1 MFRLQSLIP
10 LLTLSSAAFAQE
22 AVQQTARD
30 VPVAATVD
38 VVVVGGNSGAVA
50 AAVAA
55 AKSGA
60 KVFLTSSRPYLGE
73 DLAGTLRLALEPG
86 ETPEDP
92 LAKSLFVPDAPML
105 NQGIPF
111 TYEADLP
118 SAVKHK
124 DTKRPSLLNDGQWAD
139 AQHESVQ
146 YDGDVSIVL
155 DLGKVRELKN
165 VHAMVYQGGD
175 YKVQAMTVALS
186 ANKQKWTP
194 AGTVKNPDLFEG
206 GKVVEFMAPF
216 QSQARYVRCRFQK
229 TAQAP
234 RILLGELMVNVEPA
248 PSDRKEALAGSP
260 RQIKR
265 ALSEA
270 LTTAGVDWLYGCYP
284 SDVLCDAAGKP
295 AGIVMVN
302 RSGRQ
307 AILAKVVIDA
317 TPNAA
322 LARLAGV
329 QFRPLET
336 GPLCVKWIA
345 IARQAKPASAAV
357 SVRKLEMPQ
366 CLTRVFHAKRRP
378 ATYDPDFG
386 WYEYTFQCSGA
397 DGSWNARAELDQ
409 KVRDAFYDPSQLYT
423 ADEPFF
429 IFPQSMVAEAG
440 DSGEWAGA
448 KNLDLKV
455 FRPAGQSR
463 LWVLGACADVSRA
476 QAERLLRPLALLEAG
491 RRVGAA
497 AAAEAGR
504 TANLQGVQ
512 VRRAPAEKTAPIGD
526 VKELLG
532 GLRPQARP
540 RNVPDPAGKLPV
552 VGVDDVVVIGGGTGG
567 SPAGIGAARQ
577 GAKTLVVEYLNGLGG
592 VGTLGFIG
600 GFWYGNRVGFT
611 ADIPQSPTEVRMQ
624 WYRSEL
630 RKAKADIWFASLGC
644 GTFVE
649 GNRVKGVVVAS
660 PYGRGVVLAGVVV
673 DATGNADTAIAAGAK
688 YEYVQ
693 EDFAL
698 QSSHLPMRNLG
709 ESYVNGNIT
718 PIDDTDPLN
727 IRAVIQ
733 EKLLSA
739 RRGFD
744 IGPHLDTRERRRV
757 VGDFTLDWLDVIIER
772 TFPDSVVRG
781 CSDYDS
787 HGYQIHPYF
796 CLTHV
801 PAKHKYWAYVPYRCL
816 LPQGLEGMLVA
827 AIGLSV
833 HRDAL
838 PIVRMQPD
846 QHNLGYAAGVAAA
859 MASRQGVAP
868 RQIDVKELQ
877 KHLVEVG
884 NLSKSVL
891 TDRDLFPLSAARI
904 HAAVET
910 VKNAYQGAETLLAQP
925 KDSLPLLRAAYAAAQ
940 GHDKIVYAHVMAAAG
955 DPTGVRTL
963 IDAIRADAEVS
974 AKPGKGSGGTCGMLR
989 TIGIVRDRRAVP
1001 LLIEL
1006 LQEKGL
1012 AGNFQIV
1019 RAVSY
1024 TAGRIGDP
1032 TLAAPLANL
1041 LSQMDSSKTVKPEAK
1056 WGQLSPLL
1064 VACALYR
1071 CGDQKGLG
1079 RAWLEKCVAQ
1089 SNGPLSQMAR
1099 YTLATGRSPAAGR

>member
-1 MFRLQSLIP
+1 MPRLLLLFP
-10 LLTLSSAAFAQE
+10 LLTLSAAAFAE
-22 AVQQTARD
+22 ESVLQTARD

-38 VVVVGGNSGAVA
+38 VVVVGGNSGAVS

-55 AKSGA
+55 AHAGA
-60 KVFLTSSRPYLGE
+60 KVYLLSSRPYLGE
-73 DLAGTLRLALEPG
+73 DLAGTLRLGLEPG

-92 LAKSLFVPDAPML
+92 LARSLFIPDAPML

-111 TYEADLP
+111 TYGADLP
-118 SAVKHK
+118 SNGKHK
-124 DTKRPSLLNDGQWAD
+124 DTKRPSLLTDGNWAD

-165 VHAMVYQGGD
+165 IHVMAFQGGD
-175 YKVQAMTVALS
+175 YKVQSMSVALS
-186 ANKQKWTP
+186 ADKQKWTT
-194 AGTVKNPDLFEG
+194 ADTIKNPDLFEG
-206 GKVVEFMAPF
+206 GKVVELVAPLKG
-216 QSQARYVRCRFQK
+216 QARYVRCRFQK
-229 TAQAP
+229 TAQAT

-248 PSDRKEALAGSP
+248 PRDGKEVFAGSP

-265 ALSEA
+265 ALGEA
-270 LTTAGVDWLYGCYP
+270 LAAAGVNWLYGCYP
-284 SDVLCDAAGKP
+284 SELLCDAGGKP
-295 AGIVMVN
+295 AGVVVAN

-317 TPNAA
+317 TPNAT
-322 LARLAGV
+322 LARLAGA

-336 GPLCVKWIA
+336 GPLDVKWIA

-357 SVRKLEMPQ
+357 TVRKLEMPQ
-366 CLTRVFHAKRRP
+366 CLTRVFHAKGRP
-378 ATYDPDFG
+378 ASIDPDFG
-386 WYEYTFQCSGA
+386 WYEYTWQWKSF
-397 DGSWNARAELDQ
+397 DGSWPARAALDQ
-409 KVRDAFYDPSQLYT
+409 SLRDAFYDPSQLYT

-429 IFPQSMVAEAG
+429 VFPQSIVG
-440 DSGEWAGA
+440 QAGA
-448 KNLDLKV
+448 SGKWPGAKQLDVNV
-455 FRPAGQSR
+455 FRAARNPR
-463 LWVLGACADVSRA
+463 LWVLGACADVDRR
-476 QAERLLRPLALLEAG
+476 QAEQLLRPLEFLEAG

-497 AAAEAGR
+497 AAAEARASAVPRGVHVAR
-504 TANLQGVQ
+504 TQG
-512 VRRAPAEKTAPIGD
+512 AESASTGD

-532 GLRPQARP
+532 GLRPQTKP
-540 RNVPDPAGKLPV
+540 QNVPDPAGKLPV
-552 VGVDDVVVIGGGTGG
+552 LGRYDVVVIGGGTGG

-611 ADIPQSPTEVRMQ
+611 ADIPQAPTEVRMQ
-624 WYRSEL
+624 WYRGEL

-644 GTFVE
+644 GTLVE
-649 GNRVKGVVVAS
+649 GNCVKGVVVAT
-660 PYGRGVVLAGVVV
+660 PYGRGLVLAKVVV

-688 YEYVQ
+688 HQYVE

-709 ESYVNGNIT
+709 ESYVNGNIP
-718 PIDDTDPLN
+718 PIDDSDPLN

-733 EKLLSA
+733 DKLHSA

-744 IGPHLDTRERRRV
+744 VGPHLDTRERRRV
-757 VGDFTLDWLDVIIER
+757 VGDFTLDWLDVILER
-772 TFPDSVVRG
+772 TFPDSVVHS

-859 MASRQGVAP
+859 MASRKGVAP

-877 KHLVEVG
+877 RHLVEIG
-884 NLSKSVL
+884 NLPKSVL
-891 TDRDLFPLSAARI
+891 KDGDSFPLSAERI

-910 VKNAYQGAETLLAQP
+910 VKDNCRGAETLLAQP
-925 KDSLPLLRAAYAAAQ
+925 HDSLPLLRAAYAAAK

-955 DPTGVRTL
+955 DPTGVPTL
-963 IDAIRADAEVS
+963 IEAVRADAELS
-974 AKPGKGSGGTCGMLR
+974 AKPSKGSGGTCGILR

-1001 LLIEL
+1001 LLCDL
-1006 LQEKGL
+1006 LGEKRL
-1012 AGNFQIV
+1012 ASNFQLV
-1019 RAVSY
+1019 RATTY
-1024 TAGRIGDP
+1024 AAGRIGDP
-1032 TLAAPLANL
+1032 TLAAPLAKL
-1041 LSQMDSSKTVKPEAK
+1041 LAQMDSTTSAKPEAK
-1056 WGQLSPLL
+1056 YGQLPSLL

-1071 CGDQKGLG
+1071 CGDQKGVG
-1079 RAWLEKCVAQ
+1079 KAWLEKCVAQ

-1099 YTLATGRSPAAGR
+1099 YTLASDHNSPK